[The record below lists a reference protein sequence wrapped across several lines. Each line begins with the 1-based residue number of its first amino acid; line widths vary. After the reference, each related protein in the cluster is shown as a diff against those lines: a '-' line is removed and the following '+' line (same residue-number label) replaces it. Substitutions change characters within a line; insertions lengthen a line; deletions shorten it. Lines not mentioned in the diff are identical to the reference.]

1 MLQNW
6 QETGDLRAMKR
17 SRDVGRRA
25 KAQARAPAKNITA
38 HLADL
43 HRGEDEASA
52 QLMPLVYSQLRRI
65 AAFHFK
71 HEKPGHTLQPTA
83 VLHETYLRLVKPGTG
98 PWKSR
103 RHFFAVASRAMRQIL
118 VDHAR
123 ARAAEKRGGL
133 FARVDFDEVIVYE
146 PDRRNILA
154 LNDALDRLEALHRRQ
169 GRIVELRF
177 FAGLT
182 VKETAEVLGVS
193 VDTVKTD
200 WALAK
205 AWLQRE
211 LDTKPA

>member
-1 MLQNW
+1 
-6 QETGDLRAMKR
+6 MKR

-25 KAQARAPAKNITA
+25 KAQARAPAKSITA

-43 HRGEDEASA
+43 HRGDDEASA
-52 QLMPLVYSQLRRI
+52 QLMPLVYSRLRRI
-65 AAFHFK
+65 AASHFK
-71 HEKPGHTLQPTA
+71 HERPGHTLQPTA

-103 RHFFAVASRAMRQIL
+103 LHFFGVASRAMRQIL

-123 ARAAEKRGGL
+123 ARATEKRGGL

-211 LDTKPA
+211 LDTKTA